1 MPCPHCNEEHPT
13 SGYFCPKNGFPVG
26 LPPQEQGR
34 PVVDS
39 KYQLVR
45 TVGEGA
51 MGMVYVARHL
61 RLGKHFAL
69 KLLRPDLLGS
79 AEMTLRFE
87 QEARA
92 ASAMGHPHIVEV
104 TDLGQTS
111 EGFLYLVMEMLTGKT
126 LAEEL

>member
-1 MPCPHCNEEHPT
+1 MPCPHCHEEHPT
-13 SGYFCPKNGFPVG
+13 LGYFCPKDGFPVA
-26 LPPQEQGR
+26 LPPQADGR
-34 PVVDS
+34 PVLDG
-39 KYQLVR
+39 KYQLIR

-69 KLLRPDLLGS
+69 KLLRPDLLSS

-92 ASAMGHPHIVEV
+92 VMSASSSS
-104 TDLGQTS
+104 LG
-111 EGFLYLVMEMLTGKT
+111 
-126 LAEEL
+126 